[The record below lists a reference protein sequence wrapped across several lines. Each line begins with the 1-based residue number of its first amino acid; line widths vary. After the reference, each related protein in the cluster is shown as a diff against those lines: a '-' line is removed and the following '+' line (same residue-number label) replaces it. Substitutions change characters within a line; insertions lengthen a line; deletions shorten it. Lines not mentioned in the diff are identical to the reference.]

1 MPFTVWTLT
10 AGVTLGLKSVDSWV
24 AVIGGVTASRRCP
37 SEALGL
43 ERHTS
48 GPLECGELGQSGMP
62 DTIRTSGGG
71 HKAHPRR
78 SGFRIAAV
86 VVLTSILVAIGG
98 TAANTQPTVP
108 ADPEPAGSAP
118 SVIGA
123 LLNGFALLDRHE
135 IIGMAITLSVIFFAV
150 MTAIMLVRTRE
161 RLAVTEANA
170 RDEIVASRA
179 EVDRVY
185 ALLRG
190 EPQILVVWAAGDD
203 QPEIIGDVALV
214 ADDEAP
220 QHVLAFAVWLEP
232 EAARGIETAVTALRD
247 RGEKFAMTLTTLAGR
262 PIEAEGQVVGG
273 RAIMR
278 LKDVS
283 GIKRELAEL
292 VVRFQRQLDDANAM
306 RTLIDALPS
315 PVWARDEAGKLI
327 TVNPAYARAVDA
339 KDPGE
344 AVERGIELFDRTA
357 RTDLFR
363 AHETEQ
369 PFGGRLPAI
378 VGGGRVIYD
387 VLTVPTRRGSAGL
400 GIDATE
406 ADILRA
412 ELGRMVDAH
421 RRTLDYLTTGVAIFG
436 ADHRLAFYNTAFRL
450 LWDLD
455 TGFLDQGPS
464 DSSVLARL
472 RDARRLPEQQ
482 DFRKWKAEL
491 HEAYRATEAV
501 AHEWHLPNGRTLSVV
516 TTPNPEGGV
525 IYLYDDITEPL
536 DLQRRFEAL
545 IRVQG
550 ETLDNLAEGVAV
562 FASDGRLRLFNP
574 VFAQMW
580 KFDPAALQERPHI
593 EAVIGW
599 CHALAGDNPVW
610 PALRATVTAI
620 DGRAPVAGD
629 IERRDGSVAKCATV
643 PLPDGA
649 TLVTFQ
655 DITDSVNVERALRE
669 RNEALEDADKIK
681 IDFVH
686 HVSYEL
692 RSPLTNIIGFAHFL
706 GDDSTGP
713 LNEKQHEYLSYI
725 TTSTNALLA
734 IINNILDLATIDAGA
749 MTLNLGNVDV
759 RKTMDAA
766 AEGVQDR
773 LEQSGIS
780 LSIRTAPDIGA
791 FVADERRVRQAL
803 FNLLANAIGF
813 SPPGSTVT
821 LAAQR
826 LKDAVVFMVTDQGP
840 GIPPDV
846 RDKVFDWFETHSLG
860 SRHRGT
866 GLGLSL
872 VRSFVELHGGTV
884 TIDSAV
890 GRGTTVTCIFPT
902 EAAGQR
908 VSAA

>member
-1 MPFTVWTLT
+1 
-10 AGVTLGLKSVDSWV
+10 
-24 AVIGGVTASRRCP
+24 
-37 SEALGL
+37 LGL
-43 ERHTS
+43 ERQTS
-48 GPLECGELGQSGMP
+48 SPLECGELGQTGMP

-71 HKAHPRR
+71 HWAHPRR
-78 SGFRIAAV
+78 GGFRNAV
-86 VVLTSILVAIGG
+86 VVLSSAFMAIAG
-98 TAANTQPTVP
+98 TAAMAQPAVP
-108 ADPEPAGSAP
+108 ADPEPTPNAP
-118 SVIGA
+118 SVIDA
-123 LLNGFALLDRHE
+123 YLNAFALLERHE
-135 IIGMAITLSVIFFAV
+135 IVGMAITLSVIFFATV
-150 MTAIMLVRTRE
+150 AAIMLVRTRE
-161 RLAVTEANA
+161 RLAVTESNA
-170 RDEIVASRA
+170 RDEIIASRA

-185 ALLRG
+185 ALLRA
-190 EPQILVVWAAGDD
+190 EPQILVAWAAGDD
-203 QPEIIGDVALV
+203 KPEIIGDVALV
-214 ADDEAP
+214 ADADAP
-220 QHVLAFAVWLEP
+220 HRVLAFGLWLEP
-232 EAARGIETAVTALRD
+232 EAAKAIEGAVAALRE
-247 RGEKFAMTLTTLAGR
+247 RGEKFSMALTTLAAR

-292 VVRFQRQLDDANAM
+292 QGRFQRQLDDANAM
-306 RTLIDALPS
+306 RTLVEALPALAGS
-315 PVWARDEAGKLI
+315 RDEAGKLI
-327 TVNPAYARAVDA
+327 YVNAAYARAVDA
-339 KDPGE
+339 RDSRD
-344 AVERGIELFDRTA
+344 AIERGIELFERAA
-357 RTDLFR
+357 RTDLSR
-363 AHETEQ
+363 AHEAEQ
-369 PFGGRLPAI
+369 RFEGRLPAI
-378 VGGGRVIYD
+378 VAGGRVTFD
-387 VLTVPTRRGSAGL
+387 VLTVPTRRGSVGL

-412 ELGRMVDAH
+412 ELKRMVDAH

-436 ADHRLAFYNTAFRL
+436 ADHRLSFYNTAFRL

-455 TGFLDQGPS
+455 VGSLDQGPS
-464 DSSVLARL
+464 DSSLLDQL
-472 RDARRLPEQQ
+472 RDAGRLPEQH

-491 HEAYRATEAV
+491 HEAYRATEAK

-550 ETLDNLAEGVAV
+550 ETLDNLGEGVAV
-562 FASDGRLRLFNP
+562 FGSDGRLRLFNP

-580 KFDPAALQERPHI
+580 KFDPAALQARPHI

-599 CHALAGDNPVW
+599 CLALAGDNPIW

-620 DGRAPVAGD
+620 DGRNPVAGD
-629 IERRDGSVAKCATV
+629 IERRDGSVVKCATV

-706 GDDSTGP
+706 GDQTTGP
-713 LNEKQHEYLSYI
+713 LNTKQHEYLSYI

-773 LEQSGIS
+773 LEQTGIS
-780 LSIRTAPDIGA
+780 LSIRTASDIGT

-813 SPPGSTVT
+813 SPPGGTVT

-826 LKDAVVFMVTDQGP
+826 LQDAVVFMVTDQGP

-846 RDKVFDWFETHSLG
+846 RDKVFDWFETHSQG

-902 EAAGQR
+902 EAASQR